1 MITAQGRYNAN
12 LEECSLTDETLDLL
26 SRNHQFESHK
36 PQSHCRL
43 TWLLILRPVGLVEA
57 RVSWSEHLY

>member
-1 MITAQGRYNAN
+1 MITAQAQDRYNVN
-12 LEECSLTDETLDLL
+12 LYSLTDKTLDLL

-43 TWLLILRPVGLVEA
+43 TWLLILRPVGLVEV
-57 RVSWSEHLY
+57 RTSWSEHSY